1 MQGARQIGA
10 LAPRAKKQWQANAS
24 SEERRVHLLPDS
36 EPQSWDELMINPR
49 YIQAL
54 ELALAG

>member
-24 SEERRVHLLPDS
+24 SEERCLQLLPDS
-36 EPQSWDELMINPR
+36 EPQSLDELMINPR
-49 YIQAL
+49 YVQAL
-54 ELALAG
+54 ELAG